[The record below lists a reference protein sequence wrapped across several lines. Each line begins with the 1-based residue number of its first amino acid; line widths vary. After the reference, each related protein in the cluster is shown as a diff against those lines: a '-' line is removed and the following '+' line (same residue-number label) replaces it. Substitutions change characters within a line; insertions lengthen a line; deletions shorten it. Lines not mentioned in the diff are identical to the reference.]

1 MQYPFLRTSFFV
13 GWSTPFAKTMF
24 WLKGVIYMKIM
35 YKFADGTIT
44 EVEVSEDIGKEIIS
58 SRQEEENL
66 ARKNRRH
73 CLSLDYIDFEGEAY
87 GICDTYDFLEDDE
100 LRKKVYKAFNTL
112 TDVQK
117 RRLLML
123 AKGMSIRE
131 IAKQE
136 NVHHRAVED
145 SINSAKKKFLKNF

>member
-1 MQYPFLRTSFFV
+1 
-13 GWSTPFAKTMF
+13 
-24 WLKGVIYMKIM
+24 MKIM
-35 YKFADGTIT
+35 YKFADGATT

-100 LRKKVYKAFNTL
+100 LREKVREAFNTL

-123 AKGMSIRE
+123 AKGYSLHKIAQFEGVDFKAVWKSIE
-131 IAKQE
+131 AAK
-136 NVHHRAVED
+136 N
-145 SINSAKKKFLKNF
+145 KFKNFF

>member
-1 MQYPFLRTSFFV
+1 
-13 GWSTPFAKTMF
+13 
-24 WLKGVIYMKIM
+24 MKIN
-35 YKFADGTIT
+35 YVFADGTTT
-44 EVEVSEDIGKEIIS
+44 EVDVSEDVGEEIIS
-58 SRQEEENL
+58 LRREEENL

-73 CLSLDYIDFEGEAY
+73 CLSMDSIDFEGDDY
-87 GICDTYDFLEDDE
+87 GICDTYDFLEDNE
-100 LRKKVYKAFNTL
+100 LREKVCRAFNTL

-123 AKGMSIRE
+123 ARGMSIRE